1 MRKLAISLILFA
13 SLLFTSGCA
22 EKAQENSTNH
32 QNIQN
37 IQSKSIVVEANKLE
51 QINTFL
57 QKGPVLLEIG
67 APRCSDC
74 QTMKPILAQVA
85 ADYGDK
91 ITVISIN
98 MSKSPKLA
106 DYFGAYVVPVSFVI
120 IGIKNGNYTYMRE
133 DGSVSTNVSKA
144 KIVGLRDKGVF
155 EKILDTALQQK
166 KINPNN
172 ISK

>member
-1 MRKLAISLILFA
+1 MKKLAISLILLS
-13 SLLFTSGCA
+13 SLLFASGCA

-37 IQSKSIVVEANKLE
+37 KSIVVEATKLN

-67 APRCSDC
+67 APGCSDC
-74 QTMKPILAQVA
+74 QKMKKILPQVA
-85 ADYGDK
+85 SDYGDK

-106 DYFGAYVVPVSFVI
+106 DYFGAYFVPVSFVI

-155 EKILDTALQQK
+155 EKILDTALSRK
-166 KINPNN
+166 K
-172 ISK
+172 